1 MTKRKALGSGLD
13 SLLSSTRKPQH
24 TIENKTKDSP
34 FQLPIHKIERNRH
47 QPRKIFRED
56 EIQQL
61 AESINEN
68 GQIAPIVVREVGERY
83 ELIVGERRWRATQL
97 LKKETI
103 NAIIIEADDRTS
115 AVLSIVENV
124 QREDLNSME
133 EAESLQRLTIEF
145 NMSHEDVAKYIGKS
159 RAHVSNLIRLN
170 ELCHFVK
177 DQLRLDK
184 ITMGHARAVLTLS
197 ADEQTR
203 VIKLCMSKSLS
214 VRAIE
219 KTISSNTEKPKSTT
233 KDQDTVILERQ
244 LTELFG
250 AKTTINHSKKGGV
263 VNIKYS
269 SATELDGIIGKIR
282 QIDINSDTK

>member
-13 SLLSSTRKPQH
+13 SLLSSTRKLQQ
-24 TIENKTKDSP
+24 KTYQTNDSP
-34 FQLPIHKIERNRH
+34 NHILVHKIERNRH

-61 AESINEN
+61 ADSINEN
-68 GQIAPIVVREVGERY
+68 GQIAPIVVREMGDKY

-103 NAIIIEADDRTS
+103 SAIIVQADDKTS

-133 EAESLQRLTIEF
+133 EAESLQRLTVEF
-145 NMSHEDVAKYIGKS
+145 KMSHDDVAKYICKS

-170 ELCHFVK
+170 DLCTFVK

-184 ITMGHARAVLTLS
+184 ISMGHARAVLSLT

-203 VIKLCMSKSLS
+203 VIKSCISKRLS

-219 KTISSNTEKPKSTT
+219 KIISSGIRKPISPP

-244 LTELFG
+244 LTELLG
-250 AKTTINHSKKGGV
+250 AKITINHRRRGGV
-263 VNIKYS
+263 LNIKYS
-269 SATELDGIIGKIR
+269 STSELDGIIDKIKK
-282 QIDINSDTK
+282 IDKN